1 MPQVTT
7 VCRDHEGGWWIG
19 TLTDGIYYRSTPAPW
34 ITNVPLTGIRTASRA
49 GKNLLVLGSE
59 RDLLLFDTQQR
70 RVVRT
75 LKAGCGKC
83 FDAMSDGQGNVWV
96 STATGLYRYAD
107 GQLVRFDASNCQGLL
122 HSQMRFARGPLPDGR
137 MLVCNLQHYLGLFDP
152 TKKVFTPLNKA
163 FPQLERHRL
172 LTEACALDKDKKRYA
187 VFSQNGMVFLRQEA
201 KHFTVGRSSLDTE
214 KFNCAYRDSK
224 GRIWVGTQNG
234 LLLMRGDGYRRFTQ
248 RDGLRNVCINS
259 LAEDGLGQL
268 WIGTAFGIE
277 KLRLT
282 DQDTLFVSYGKAAG
296 MPETLMCERAAA
308 VMPDSKVWM
317 ASTEGLVCI
326 EPELLEKSAKGYA
339 SKVLLLDSHCP
350 SATLPGL

>member
-7 VCRDHEGGWWIG
+7 VCRDHERGWWIG

-83 FDAMSDGQGNVWV
+83 FDAMSDE
-96 STATGLYRYAD
+96 
-107 GQLVRFDASNCQGLL
+107 
-122 HSQMRFARGPLPDGR
+122 H
-137 MLVCNLQHYLGLFDP
+137 
-152 TKKVFTPLNKA
+152 
-163 FPQLERHRL
+163 
-172 LTEACALDKDKKRYA
+172 
-187 VFSQNGMVFLRQEA
+187 
-201 KHFTVGRSSLDTE
+201 
-214 KFNCAYRDSK
+214 
-224 GRIWVGTQNG
+224 
-234 LLLMRGDGYRRFTQ
+234 
-248 RDGLRNVCINS
+248 
-259 LAEDGLGQL
+259 
-268 WIGTAFGIE
+268 
-277 KLRLT
+277 
-282 DQDTLFVSYGKAAG
+282 GKAAG

-308 VMPDSKVWM
+308 VMPDGKVWM